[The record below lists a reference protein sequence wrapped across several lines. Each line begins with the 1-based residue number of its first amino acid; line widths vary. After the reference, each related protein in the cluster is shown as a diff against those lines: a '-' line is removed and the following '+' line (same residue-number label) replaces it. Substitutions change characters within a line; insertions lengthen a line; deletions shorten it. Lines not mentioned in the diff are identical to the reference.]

1 MPFHF
6 VHTADIHLDSPL
18 RSLALRDPNIADL
31 IGDATRQAFERTIDL
46 CLDERVDALMIAGDL
61 YDGGQTSIKTALFLA
76 AQLRRLDKARIR
88 TFIVRGNHDAQSRIT
103 RELTLPESVK
113 VFGGRGE
120 AVELERPR
128 GGIPVAVHGVSFAKP
143 QAPESLVPK
152 FRPAVA
158 DAFNI
163 GLLHTSLGGSPNH
176 DPYAPCNM
184 ADLVATDFDY
194 WCLGHIHKREVHSE
208 NPFIVMPGIPQG
220 RHIGEDGPRS
230 VTMVR
235 VGDDRSVSCR
245 EHPVCVAQFERVT
258 VDLTGVER
266 HREMVER
273 MGAKI
278 EAAQNGVAADHT
290 VIRLELR
297 GQTPLNWQLRRDPET
312 VEAEARDRASQAGK
326 TAWIEKVELAT
337 EEPGTP
343 DTDVGPVSELAQTMR
358 GLDLRSKE
366 SFRAKARD
374 IMEELSKALPP
385 KARDILG
392 SSEEER
398 IRMLDALIA
407 EGCEA
412 VLAHLHQSAGREGED

>member
-18 RSLALRDPNIADL
+18 RSLALRDPDIADL

-61 YDGGQTSIKTALFLA
+61 YDGGQTSIKTALFLT
-76 AQLRRLDKARIR
+76 AQLRRLDKAGIR

-120 AVELERPR
+120 AVILERPR
-128 GGIPVAVHGVSFAKP
+128 GEIPVAVHGVSFAKP

-245 EHPVCVAQFERVT
+245 EHSVCVAQFERVT

-273 MGAKI
+273 IGAKI

-290 VIRLELR
+290 VIRLGLR

-312 VEAEARDRASQAGK
+312 VEAEARDRASQADK
-326 TAWIEKVELAT
+326 TWIEKVELAT

-358 GLDLRSKE
+358 GLDPRSNE

-412 VLAHLHQSAGREGED
+412 VLAHLHRSAGREGED